1 MGEVFKLYLH
11 EIQPS
16 QLYISKA
23 KLDAVIS
30 GRKFGNFAMYD
41 PIPIKE
47 MDGELVSTDGHTRG
61 VAWLLEGYEEVE
73 VEWETIELDWE
84 AYATCVQWCKDEGIL
99 SISDLKDRVIDHRDY
114 EVLWYERCRVMQ
126 DELEDK
132 RKGSS
137 QESH

>member
-16 QLYISKA
+16 QLYINKA
-23 KLDAVIS
+23 KLDAVIN
-30 GRKFGNFAMYD
+30 GRNLGELSMYE

-47 MDGELVSTDGHTRG
+47 IDGELVSTDGHTRG

-73 VEWETIELDWE
+73 VEWETFDLDWE
-84 AYATCVQWCKDEGIL
+84 AYAICVQWCKDEGIN
-99 SISDLKDRVIDHRDY
+99 SISDLKDRVIDHSEY

-126 DELEDK
+126 KELEEK
-132 RKGSS
+132 RKKSS
-137 QESH
+137 KESL

>member
-23 KLDAVIS
+23 KLDAVIN
-30 GRKFGNFAMYD
+30 GRNLGNLAMYE

-47 MDGELVSTDGHTRG
+47 IDGELVSTDGHTRG

-73 VEWETIELDWE
+73 VEWETSELDWE
-84 AYATCVQWCKDEGIL
+84 AYRICVQWCKDEGIK
-99 SISDLKDRVIDHRDY
+99 SISDLKDRIIGHSEY
-114 EVLWYERCRVMQ
+114 EILWYERCRVMHEDL
-126 DELEDK
+126 DEK
-132 RKGSS
+132 RKRSS
-137 QESH
+137 QESP

>member
-1 MGEVFKLYLH
+1 MGETFKLYLH

-16 QLYISKA
+16 QLYISQA
-23 KLDAVIS
+23 KLDAVIN
-30 GRKFGNFAMYD
+30 GRNLGNLSMYA

-73 VEWETIELDWE
+73 VEWETFELDWD
-84 AYATCVQWCKDEGIL
+84 AYEICIKWCKDEGIT
-99 SISDLKDRVIDHRDY
+99 SIADLKNRVIDHSDY

-126 DELEDK
+126 DELEEK
-132 RKGSS
+132 RNRHGREKT
-137 QESH
+137 